1 MNKNDEHWQKRTLW
15 YSYVLDDKMR
25 TNYSWKAVE
34 PILEMR
40 KIGKS
45 YHMVGVAH
53 YVQFWNPD
61 PLFTMDALNNEMTL
75 SIERPTLYSHYLIV
89 PRIGNNDGQNAQW
102 AHFGKKKEAGYLWEG
117 LNGENI
123 FWLEPRPLIGC
134 ISSFSLNPV
143 VQTRGLGSRIGRSA
157 A

>member
-1 MNKNDEHWQKRTLW
+1 MNKNDEYTQKRTLW

-40 KIGKS
+40 KIGES

-53 YVQFWNPD
+53 CIEFSNPD

-75 SIERPTLYSHYLIV
+75 SIERPTLYNHY
-89 PRIGNNDGQNAQW
+89 
-102 AHFGKKKEAGYLWEG
+102 
-117 LNGENI
+117 
-123 FWLEPRPLIGC
+123 
-134 ISSFSLNPV
+134 
-143 VQTRGLGSRIGRSA
+143 
-157 A
+157 